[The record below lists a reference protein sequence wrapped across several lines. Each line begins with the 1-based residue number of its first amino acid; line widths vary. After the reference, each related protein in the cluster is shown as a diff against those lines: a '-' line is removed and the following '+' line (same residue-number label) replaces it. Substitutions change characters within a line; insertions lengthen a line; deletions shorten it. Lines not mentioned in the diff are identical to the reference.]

1 MYHTV
6 RKRIPMQSS
15 QQVPPQQ
22 TYLPAVIP
30 IGGTL
35 KHSSRKV
42 ALARLE
48 APNQACGVA
57 QRVGY
62 TGTLE
67 TDLAIYR
74 LRVRHSP
81 DRQAVLLPGFF
92 VLKEGVFRAYQ
103 DASEDHQHER

>member
-6 RKRIPMQSS
+6 RKRLPMQSS

-22 TYLPAVIP
+22 TYLPAMIP
-30 IGGTL
+30 VVGTL
-35 KHSSRKV
+35 KHSLRKV

-48 APNQACGVA
+48 APNQACGIA

-74 LRVRHSP
+74 LRIRQSL

-103 DASEDHQHER
+103 DASEDHQHAR

>member
-1 MYHTV
+1 M
-6 RKRIPMQSS
+6 RKCLPMQSS

-22 TYLPAVIP
+22 TYLPAVVP
-30 IGGTL
+30 IVGTL
-35 KHSSRKV
+35 KHSLRKV

-81 DRQAVLLPGFF
+81 IVKLFSCQVSLCLRKGSFALTRTRL
-92 VLKEGVFRAYQ
+92 EN
-103 DASEDHQHER
+103 HQHER